1 SQTPPGGGPGG
12 PPRAGAPEVDRRLF
26 ERAAARHGLDARL
39 VEAVARVES
48 GLDPRAVSPAGAVGL
63 MQLMPETA
71 RAMGARDPLDPE
83 QNVEAGARYL
93 RELLDRF
100 GDLSLA
106 LAAYNAGPEA
116 VERHGGLPPY
126 PETQAFVRRVLDQLG

>member
-1 SQTPPGGGPGG
+1 MS
-12 PPRAGAPEVDRRLF
+12 GAPEVDRRLF